1 MFKIAVSLN
10 GFAIGFQIP
19 DNTLKKQIKKDI
31 RQLKKDIRTAKKHN
45 RKLAKLP

>member
-19 DNTLKKQIKKDI
+19 DIKLKKKIKSDIRQIKKDI
-31 RQLKKDIRTAKKHN
+31 RKAKKHN
-45 RKLAKLP
+45 RKMNIN